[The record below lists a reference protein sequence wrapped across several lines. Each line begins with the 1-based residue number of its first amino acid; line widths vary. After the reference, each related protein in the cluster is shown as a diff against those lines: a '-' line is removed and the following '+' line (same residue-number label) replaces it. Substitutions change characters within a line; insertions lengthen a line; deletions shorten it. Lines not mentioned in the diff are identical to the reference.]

1 MLCCPL
7 CLPGK
12 PNATEASSLTVL
24 PSADSVYVCDFVCVC
39 VAAGHGPTE
48 RREAGSQAW
57 EEPLGRLLS
66 RLWWMS
72 RLGPLHELVFKVKKA
87 LAHWWGNCSE
97 LCEKCVKLGNSC
109 SSMHYHRLNNCH
121 CSQQNW
127 CNSERRIVST
137 VKRLNLRCV
146 SQLCLLKL
154 PFNQSTQ
161 SFVFRVKLIG
171 NADLY

>member
-7 CLPGK
+7 WLTAK

-109 SSMHYHRLNNCH
+109 SSMNYHMLED
-121 CSQQNW
+121 W
-127 CNSERRIVST
+127 DTPVLLWTMTEGRIVST
-137 VKRLNLRCV
+137 VKCLNWRCV
-146 SQLCLLKL
+146 SQ
-154 PFNQSTQ
+154 
-161 SFVFRVKLIG
+161 
-171 NADLY
+171 